1 MKRKLSALLSLV
13 LAVVMVFPTA
23 VFANG
28 EGEAPADPPASTP
41 TKITISDTVKF
52 EKGTGETW
60 TLDESNIQIPVGGTL
75 KVTLAPSVEGCNL
88 DINPGMNN
96 SAVEIGYTSGTS
108 FVLTGNMAG
117 KTTTL
122 KIKATHTDTANY
134 TESDEKTIT
143 VKCVKADT
151 VYQEDTNKDTNA
163 YKITYSG
170 STKDHEFEAS
180 EKASCSSIELLLNN
194 AKKVTA
200 TNVKV
205 AATAT
210 EARPTDTSIYED
222 EITLTAEHKYIHF
235 MYAVDDAA
243 YGKFTGFI
251 TQRIYVKNEEIKSIS
266 ITKAHN
272 NPFKLT
278 DAIADESD
286 IIVTVTF
293 KNSTSVRTDYNL
305 YAIKAESKTAAIAYA
320 QNAAERDA
328 RLATTFSD
336 KNNSQDIY
344 MVVEF
349 QGKYEAQAVFG
360 DASTDADD
368 LFNFDNPV
376 PTSIDVAIDPVNAT
390 TEYYYNQTFGDSEL
404 GFGGVTITI
413 TYDTGATETF
423 VNNNGTNSNKQGI
436 VNTLMKRGEL
446 TITPFE
452 KGGSTVKFTY
462 TENGTTKSVEKTY
475 TELGIHVSEDEVIGL
490 ELVNANNVTK
500 EFTEGDKL
508 TLDGLKLKLLYKSG
522 RTNNETIDYDNARYI
537 EMIPALG
544 TELGTN
550 NTTVTFRY
558 KLAEDTSVAAYVD
571 LAIEVSAKPVEK
583 PTVSVTKVLLTESYN
598 TTKDY
603 FLGEKFEYTGFAI
616 TIVYS
621 DGSTV
626 ERDLSNC
633 YNKKVNS
640 RYYDNSTGKFTT
652 AMSGSL
658 SVEFTLTNSTSA
670 QKYTVNIPDIKVTKR
685 PILDSIT
692 ATSAKNIYMEGDAP
706 RACDFKILAKYD
718 DGTTRVFEIDPDA
731 TGATKTS
738 YTTTINDV
746 TYTVKVSPSSVTA
759 DTKNIRVTYS
769 ERVSG
774 QTTKTVYTDF
784 AIEEVTVPEAIMR
797 YYDDDSSVRAY
808 VTKAYEDFYEALEDA
823 EDIMDGYSSYYSSRI
838 PEIQLRKDVV
848 MESDF
853 TTTESIDIDL
863 NGHSITMIRGDISV
877 SSRAASDTEVT
888 FTNGDRTDGKLI
900 YSDKEEDT
908 VLIAYNDTFVI
919 DEDSTSEGKY
929 DITITTPKNG
939 KVTGPDE
946 VTHGHDAQFTI
957 TPDDGYEIATIKVN
971 NKTVSV
977 PQEGEKLTV
986 RDIQA
991 KQTITV
997 TFKEKA
1003 WDCPFTD
1010 IYKSASYYKAIQ
1022 FVYENE
1028 LFQGTSATKFEP
1040 DTTMTR
1046 AMFVTVLGRLAKVNV
1061 NNYSTMSFTDVKNSA
1076 ATSWYVPYVEWAA
1089 SIGLVEGYGNGKFGP
1104 DDPITHAQMYVLM
1117 QRYALLVEKLSTNA
1131 TGTSIPANDVKDI
1144 PDWAED
1150 AVRYAAKK
1158 DFLVLSSN
1166 RLTPNANAKRSELAM
1181 LLNDFCMNVLAWD
1194 K

>member
-23 VFANG
+23 VFVSADDP
-28 EGEAPADPPASTP
+28 APTP
-41 TKITISDTVKF
+41 TKITISNTVKF

-75 KVTLAPSVEGCNL
+75 KITLAPSVEGCNL
-88 DINPGMNN
+88 DIDSGMNN
-96 SAVEIGYTSGTS
+96 SAVEIAYTSGTS
-108 FVLTGNMAG
+108 FVLTGNMAD

-122 KIKATHTDTANY
+122 KIKATHTDTAKY
-134 TESDEKTIT
+134 TASDVKTIT

-151 VYQEDTNKDTNA
+151 VYQEKTNKDTNA

-194 AKKVTA
+194 AKKVT
-200 TNVKV
+200 TSNVKV
-205 AATAT
+205 TATAT
-210 EARPTDTSIYED
+210 ETRPTDTSIYEN

-235 MYAVDDAA
+235 MYTVDDAT

-278 DAIADESD
+278 DTIAGASD
-286 IIVTVTF
+286 IVVTVTF

-328 RLATTFSD
+328 RLATTFKD
-336 KNNSQDIY
+336 RNDSQDIY

-360 DASTDADD
+360 DNSTDADD

-376 PTSIDVAIDPVNAT
+376 PTAIDVEVDGTQNK
-390 TEYYYNQTFGDSEL
+390 EYYYGQTFGDSRV
-404 GFGGVTITI
+404 GFGGVTIKV
-413 TYDTGATETF
+413 TYDTGDTDTF
-423 VNNNGTNSNKQGI
+423 VNNSGNNTNKNGI
-436 VNTLMKRGEL
+436 VNVLKNRGEL

-452 KGGSTVKFTY
+452 VGSNEITFSYKENDTLKTVK
-462 TENGTTKSVEKTY
+462 KTY
-475 TELGIHVSEDEVIGL
+475 KELGITVSEDEVIGL
-490 ELVNANNVTK
+490 ELVNPKSSYT
-500 EFTEGDKL
+500 FTEGAS
-508 TLDGLKLKLLYKSG
+508 LDLGDLKLKLIYKSG
-522 RTNNETIDYDNARYI
+522 RNTTETINYNSTRYI
-537 EMIPALG
+537 EMIPADGTTLG
-544 TELGTN
+544 TTIN
-550 NTTVTFRY
+550 TVTFRY
-558 KLAEDTSVAAYVD
+558 KLADDMSVAAYVD
-571 LAIEVSAKPVEK
+571 LPITVNAKAPEGKKITNVQLAY
-583 PTVSVTKVLLTESYN
+583 SSSNGLTE
-598 TTKDY
+598 Y
-603 FLGEKFEYTGFAI
+603 FIGEEFDPDDFKIQIIFN
-616 TIVYS
+616 

-626 ERDLSNC
+626 TQNLSSYKSKYVIDSTY
-633 YNKKVNS
+633 YNNSSEQFTKVLEGPLAIS
-640 RYYDNSTGKFTT
+640 FEAS
-652 AMSGSL
+652 ASGSTYNA
-658 SVEFTLTNSTSA
+658 EIT
-670 QKYTVNIPDIKVTKR
+670 IPKVVVTKR
-685 PILDSIT
+685 PILQSFT
-692 ATSAKNIYMEGDAP
+692 VYSTKTEYWVGDAP
-706 RACDFKILAKYD
+706 RVCDFTIIAKYD
-718 DGTTRVFEIDPDA
+718 EGSDRTYSIDYVENDKN
-731 TGATKTS
+731 TYGTS
-738 YTTTINDV
+738 YDSRNDTGYVGIRRQISLSPTRIDSDTKKITV
-746 TYTVKVSPSSVTA
+746 TYTETVEGVNYKKTAEFELDKV
-759 DTKNIRVTYS
+759 NIPDAIVTY
-769 ERVSG
+769 RDPDNG
-774 QTTKTVYTDF
+774 GATATKSFEDVYNAILF
-784 AIEEVTVPEAIMR
+784 AIEMR
-797 YYDDDSSVRAY
+797 QDTES
-808 VTKAYEDFYEALEDA
+808 K
-823 EDIMDGYSSYYSSRI
+823 YYSYP
-838 PEIQLRKDVV
+838 PEVELQRDATLDYSVNTRY
-848 MESDF
+848 SF
-853 TTTESIDIDL
+853 DIDL
-863 NGHSITMIRGDISV
+863 NGYSLTMIRGNLDIA
-877 SSRAASDTEVT
+877 SSGTADTEIII
-888 FTNGDRTDGKLI
+888 TNNDRNDGKLVF
-900 YSDKEEDT
+900 SNDEEDT
-908 VLIAYNDTFVI
+908 VIIAYRDTFTI
-919 DEDSTSEGKY
+919 DADSNNEGKY
-929 DITITTPKNG
+929 DVTITTPKNG

-946 VTHGHDAQFTI
+946 VTHGRDAQFTI
-957 TPDDGYEIATIKVN
+957 TPDEGYEIASIKVN
-971 NKTVSV
+971 NKSKAADNDGKLVISDV
-977 PQEGEKLTV
+977 QEKLTV
-986 RDIQA
+986 
-991 KQTITV
+991 TV

-1010 IYKSASYYKAIQ
+1010 VYKSASYYRAIQ

-1117 QRYALLVEKLSTNA
+1117 QRYALLVEKLATNA

-1144 PDWAED
+1144 PEWAVD

-1166 RLTPNANAKRSELAM
+1166 RLTPNANAKRSELAV
-1181 LLNDFCMNVLAWD
+1181 LLNDFCENVLGWD
-1194 K
+1194 D